1 VGGSSISA
9 DISAA
14 NGKLAQMLRK
24 REEDE
29 SLLQIGKR
37 KTKDQAG
44 REEAKRRP
52 GKAGRWGT
60 PADFSHP
67 SPLVDRPRTE
77 SGSTSFHFSCTTISK
92 EGSPTVRGEPMNGFG
107 GHNKTPGADHSAY
120 VEREGAAERSIGAEH
135 AAYVEREGAVE
146 LAAMMAKIEE
156 DREGR
161 GIGEGLTDDEAG
173 MLGRVEWESVKS
185 VFSNISDDQFEREE
199 YWRAVHRVEREAKMH
214 SLVVDPASNP
224 KWWREIE
231 TWPDVPTDFRSHC
244 LVQRD
249 RHEAWLAKEA
259 KDPKGRPFVAEPYT
273 RSAEGCGEALA
284 AATRVPGWSMNDQ
297 AVRFES
303 GRGGRVQF
311 RFVAELPH
319 ELTPED
325 RALIVQNFCD
335 HLSTFSKDDAGR
347 PTGMMY
353 TAVIHA
359 PDSHNDRRNFHLH
372 VIAHDRPAKWLPE
385 YRQWDFEV
393 AEEFNHKGQI
403 RIRHPFRQNKI
414 GEVSQGQSKTG
425 RAGSGVDF
433 IPAMRKRFADINNKV
448 LEARGIQ
455 RRLDP
460 RRYEEMG
467 IERTPTEHLGTKAA
481 AMEAMGVPT
490 VVGRL
495 NAIAIWT
502 DAEKAI
508 RKRATAVDANLKS
521 AQADHRSFVEDS
533 IAADPRSPET
543 RRLRTLVAE
552 REGLIENVAT
562 DRRELMIFDH
572 LEAKAKSRAVRTRQ
586 TCLQTLSEAE
596 RMPGLHS
603 REVLK
608 LVRKR
613 YDEAQSHIERVD
625 RELAPDRPRIAEA
638 AKDILIRE
646 KRIQDIDAQLAPLR
660 AALMAAVERERSTRE
675 GRRDRDRR
683 RDRRDRR
690 DASIATET
698 ASRDRTA
705 TVRQPGSPGA
715 PVINTNDPRK
725 DQNNARDRNA
735 GPSRLALAAGLQFP
749 SREPTDLRVGSLQ
762 SSGSLSGVRGL
773 SGRDLVRDGR
783 RPAVLLQGDQQA
795 LVGDGGVRSEPGRG
809 DVVRRAGDGDRAAGG
824 EASGAGRRDGL
835 TPPATTIP
843 PVLAPPSVQGVPII
857 EPTLPVGVDA
867 VTPPSPGTTS
877 VPEGMSPVRDAE
889 TTTPGPTEPP
899 VEISIDD
906 PSPIASTDAVGVP
919 DRRTT
924 DPVEPTP
931 TSTTPVAES
940 VPATDADVV
949 PTPGTDRT
957 RSDAEA
963 VVEKVDGRRRVD
975 DPTLFPVERSVGP
988 TKPGT
993 SKATYEEW
1001 DGVINRIARERVQ
1014 VVKEKDVRGRVRY
1027 DVPSLDPS
1035 EAALLRDDR
1044 FAKRTDGRLSA
1055 LHDQQAREIERLIR
1069 WIGKNGRDPAKLVI
1083 EGRTA
1088 KLGDAP
1094 ESVRSLMR
1102 DWRSHPR
1109 VTESL
1114 RIENDRR
1121 LQAAADA
1128 IRDEARRRQEE
1139 ARRPARVDGP
1149 AAASASNQSRL
1160 AALADMYPEPSDAA
1174 TPQVREL
1181 VELLRADA
1189 PQERIRAAAEAVR
1202 SDPFAREDVHR
1213 HRVELAQAYNTAIED
1228 SDLERLLMG
1237 KPKRGGR

>member
-1 VGGSSISA
+1 MGGSSISV

-29 SLLQIGKR
+29 ALLQIGKR

-52 GKAGRWGT
+52 GKAGRWST

-120 VEREGAAERSIGAEH
+120 VEREGAAERSLGAEH
-135 AAYVEREGAVE
+135 AAYVERDGAVE
-146 LAAMMAKIEE
+146 LAAMLAKIEE

-161 GIGEGLTDDEAG
+161 GIGEGLTDDEAE

-199 YWRAVHRVEREAKMH
+199 YWRAVHRTEREAKMH
-214 SLVVDPASNP
+214 SLIVDPANNP

-231 TWPDVPTDFRSHC
+231 TWKDVPEDFRAHC

-249 RHEAWLAKEA
+249 RYEAWLSKEA
-259 KDPKGRPFVAEPYT
+259 NDPKGRPFVAEPYT
-273 RSAEGCGEALA
+273 RTAEGCGAALM

-335 HLSTFSKDDAGR
+335 HLATFSRDDAGR

-393 AEEFNHKGQI
+393 AEEYNHKGQI
-403 RIRHPFRQNKI
+403 RVRFPFRQNKI

-433 IPAMRKRFADINNKV
+433 IPAMRKRFAEINNKV

-508 RKRATAVDANLKS
+508 RKRAAAVDTTLKS

-552 REGLIENVAT
+552 REALIENVAI

-613 YDEAQSHIERVD
+613 YDEAQSHIERID

-638 AKDILIRE
+638 AKDILARE

-660 AALMAAVERERSTRE
+660 AALLAAVEKERATRQ
-675 GRRDRDRR
+675 GRRDRERR
-683 RDRRDRR
+683 RDRREA
-690 DASIATET
+690 ASAPETVARNEVESGRVTAPMTPAAT
-698 ASRDRTA
+698 
-705 TVRQPGSPGA
+705 
-715 PVINTNDPRK
+715 ITNDPRK

-749 SREPTDLRVGSLQ
+749 AREPADLRVGSLQ

-795 LVGDGGVRSEPGRG
+795 LVGDGGVRSEPGRS
-809 DVVRRAGDGDRAAGG
+809 DLVRRAGDGDRAAGG
-824 EASGAGRRDGL
+824 QAGGAGRRDGL
-835 TPPATTIP
+835 TPSTPTIP

-857 EPTLPVGVDA
+857 EPTLPVGRDA
-867 VTPPSPGTTS
+867 VTPPAEQGSV
-877 VPEGMSPVRDAE
+877 VPEGLSPVRPAE
-889 TTTPGPTEPP
+889 PTRPPVDERP
-899 VEISIDD
+899 VEIAIDD
-906 PSPIASTDAVGVP
+906 APVASAADVGTRRDEVAPTTVPNQETAPGDLRDATPSDAGARPDAPAADVP
-919 DRRTT
+919 ETA
-924 DPVEPTP
+924 P
-931 TSTTPVAES
+931 TTP
-940 VPATDADVV
+940 
-949 PTPGTDRT
+949 
-957 RSDAEA
+957 
-963 VVEKVDGRRRVD
+963 VEKVDGRRRVE
-975 DPTLFPVERSVGP
+975 DPTLFPVVESIGP

-1014 VVKEKDVRGRVRY
+1014 VVKEKDARGRVRY
-1027 DVPSLDPS
+1027 EVPSLDAT
-1035 EAALLRDDR
+1035 EAALLRDER
-1044 FAKRTDGRLSA
+1044 FAKRTNGRLSA
-1055 LHDQQAREIERLIR
+1055 LHDQQAREIDRLIR

-1121 LQAAADA
+1121 LQAAADSV
-1128 IRDEARRRQEE
+1128 RDEARRRQEE
-1139 ARRPARVDGP
+1139 ARRPSRVEGP
-1149 AAASASNQSRL
+1149 AAESASNQSRL

-1202 SDPFAREDVHR
+1202 ADPFAREDVHR